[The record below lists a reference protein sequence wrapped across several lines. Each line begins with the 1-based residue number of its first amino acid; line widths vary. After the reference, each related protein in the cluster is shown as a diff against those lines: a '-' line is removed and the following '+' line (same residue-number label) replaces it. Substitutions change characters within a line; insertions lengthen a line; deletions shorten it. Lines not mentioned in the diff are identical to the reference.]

1 MQGNHNMNSYKE
13 IWDLVLRELEKK
25 YSESLM
31 DLWFRNLEL
40 VHLDDKYAFILSND
54 ENFFVN
60 LLNTKYAPHIKNA
73 FEELGFD
80 VEVKIFSRKD
90 YSLEGAIFSMESPRA
105 EEPEPVKEDAYSD
118 EAYSYKSAGIS
129 DYDNEYTFENFVVGS
144 TNRFAHAVSVAVAN
158 HPAEQYNPLLIYG
171 PSGIGKTHLMK
182 AIAHQLKINHPE
194 FKIVF
199 VKSEDFTNELI
210 NSLTKQ
216 TMPAFREKYRNVDVL
231 LLDDVQF
238 IAGKNTAQ
246 EEFFHT
252 FVTLF
257 DNHKQIVLASDRH
270 PSEIQK
276 LEERIRTRFEG
287 GMLADIQSPDT
298 ELRIAILKK
307 KSEMMNISLP
317 SDVLNFI
324 GENIKNNIRQIE
336 GVLKKL
342 GAYSYVNGVPITL
355 DVAKEQLSGFISVST
370 TPAEKAEKIIEEVSK
385 IYNVPVEDIKS
396 TKRPKEISTPRHIA
410 VYVVRKIT
418 NLSVVDIGKIF
429 NRDYSTIISSI
440 NKISKEISTDRET
453 ERVVNGLIKDFS

>member
-1 MQGNHNMNSYKE
+1 MNSYKE

-40 VHLDDKYAFILSND
+40 VHLDDKYGFILSND
-54 ENFFVN
+54 ESFFVN
-60 LLNTKYAPHIKNA
+60 LLNTKYAPQIKKA
-73 FEELGFD
+73 LDEIGFN
-80 VEVKIFSRKD
+80 VEVRIFPRKEFT
-90 YSLEGAIFSMESPRA
+90 LEGAVFAMEQPPSEDLPFIQQVSKS
-105 EEPEPVKEDAYSD
+105 EPAPTPSQ
-118 EAYSYKSAGIS
+118 STGITEFDS
-129 DYDNEYTFENFVVGS
+129 EYTFENFVVGS

-182 AIAHQLKINHPE
+182 AIAHELRKSHPE

-307 KSEMMNISLP
+307 KSETMNITLP
-317 SDVLNFI
+317 NDVLTFI

-342 GAYSYVNGVPITL
+342 GAYSYVTGVPITL

-370 TPAEKAEKIIEEVSK
+370 SPTEKAEKIIEEASR
-385 IYNVPVEDIKS
+385 IYGISVEDIKS
-396 TKRPKEISTPRHIA
+396 SKRSKEISTPRHIA
-410 VYVVRKIT
+410 VYVIRKIT
-418 NLSVVDIGKIF
+418 NLSVVEIGKLF
-429 NRDYSTIISSI
+429 NRDYSTVIASI
-440 NKISKEISTDRET
+440 NKITEEILTDREM